1 VVAAPIPFEFTSEGI
16 DAASVDA
23 VRPYAEFLR
32 SGEPYA
38 SIITHNP
45 WLMPPNPGAE
55 LEWGG
60 DHYYDTTVARKH
72 PYWSNQP
79 LPTPTRDLHT
89 LRRDLHQW
97 GFCLIADGLSAEQCQ
112 RIHDRVEEQAA
123 AERALGIA
131 FLVQSQQHVWS
142 LVNKGAD
149 FVGLLQHDPASVQAG
164 PVIERILDET
174 LGKGWNHFSLLAN
187 ISYPGC
193 HPQPMHQDQTWVA
206 PIHTHEAPILVN
218 TMYVLQDVDER
229 NGGTLLVPGSHRA
242 NGAPGRGLYGELPRP
257 INLQAPA
264 GTVLMFDGRLLHG
277 GAVNHTDDHR
287 YVLTNSVVKP
297 WARQQESFLLGVR
310 PEVLAAASDKL
321 LWRLGLQ
328 SHITSNLVEGYGYRG
343 TGRRGDADGSLA
355 AVRRHFDA
363 GSGYRHVGELSMAT
377 LHEVDASEFS
387 LVQIQREQETFR
399 SEEHLR
405 LMQGLP
411 TPG

>member
-1 VVAAPIPFEFTSEGI
+1 MVAAAIPFEFTSEGI

-142 LVNKGAD
+142 LVNKGRD
-149 FVGLLQHDPASVQAG
+149 FVGLIEHDPQYVQGG
-164 PVIERILDET
+164 PMIERLLDEF
-174 LGKGWNHFSLLAN
+174 LGRGWHHFSLLSN

-193 HPQPMHQDQTWVA
+193 HPQSMHQDQTFIA
-206 PIHTHEAPILVN
+206 PYNPAEAPVLVN
-218 TMYVLQDVDER
+218 TMYVLQDVDEV
-229 NGGTLLVPGSHRA
+229 NGGTLLIPGSHRY
-242 NGAPGRGLYGELPRP
+242 NGAPGSGELYGPLPRP
-257 INLQAPA
+257 INLEAPA

-277 GAVNHTDDHR
+277 GAVNRSDRFR
-287 YVLTNSVVKP
+287 YVITNSCVKP
-297 WARQQESFLLGVR
+297 WIRQQENFLLTVS
-310 PEVLAAASDKL
+310 PEVLADASPKF
-321 LWRLGLQ
+321 LWRLGFQ
-328 SHITSNLVEGYGYRG
+328 SLITAGLVEGYGYRG
-343 TGRRGDADGSLA
+343 SGRESDPNGSLA
-355 AVRRHFDA
+355 AVRKLVDR
-363 GSGYRHVGELSMAT
+363 GYRHVGRLT
-377 LHEVDASEFS
+377 LDDVSKVDVSQFS
-387 LVQIQREQETFR
+387 LAALQRDHENYRTA
-399 SEEHLR
+399 EHLH
-405 LMQGLP
+405 LMSQLD
-411 TPG
+411 TP